1 MSQNKARVQTVALE
15 RFARVIVMSD
25 LHGDLSGF
33 HAVQRQVGL
42 TGQDALVLV
51 GDLLEKGERS
61 LELLQT
67 VMRMTRAGNTF
78 FLLGDRDTILSE
90 WYNNEITDDEMWR
103 YLSDETRRAGSIVG
117 NMAAQLGM
125 ELQTKEQLLRI
136 KAAIRTGYAEELH
149 FLEMAPHIIDCAFA
163 TFVHAGIG
171 PGPLREQE
179 CTTCLAAPEFDR
191 QTYCFAK
198 PVVVGHWPVSNYCET
213 ALNMNP
219 HFNTETHVAS
229 IDGGNGVKRGG
240 QINYLVFTGGGSSV
254 EYGAYDAL
262 PRIRAL
268 EAQPANPEPASA
280 VFPRT
285 EVRVLERG
293 TEHSR
298 CYFPALKRELTVPTK
313 QLWLRH
319 GKTYARDFTNHRLP
333 VQPGDEL
340 RLCGEDEDGNGT
352 LVKRDGIVGY
362 YNGKYER
369 I

>member
-1 MSQNKARVQTVALE
+1 
-15 RFARVIVMSD
+15 
-25 LHGDLSGF
+25 
-33 HAVQRQVGL
+33 
-42 TGQDALVLV
+42 
-51 GDLLEKGERS
+51 
-61 LELLQT
+61 
-67 VMRMTRAGNTF
+67 
-78 FLLGDRDTILSE
+78 
-90 WYNNEITDDEMWR
+90 
-103 YLSDETRRAGSIVG
+103 
-117 NMAAQLGM
+117 
-125 ELQTKEQLLRI
+125 
-136 KAAIRTGYAEELH
+136 
-149 FLEMAPHIIDCAFA
+149 
-163 TFVHAGIG
+163 
-171 PGPLREQE
+171 
-179 CTTCLAAPEFDR
+179 
-191 QTYCFAK
+191 
-198 PVVVGHWPVSNYCET
+198 
-213 ALNMNP
+213 
-219 HFNTETHVAS
+219 VAS